1 MQARFL
7 FFLSYSRFQ
16 SELLVYRF
24 SIPLCRYL
32 VAFICAVTSLIIAPD
47 AAQAQTSCP
56 AGQSVVA
63 QEGFAIAAFLSNPSN
78 GDAVGNAPASVAI
91 GAILAEGTVD
101 TGTQSQQTF
110 FNSIDLEFT
119 ALGEP
124 LLPENSTIILSVAQF
139 FGGSAE
145 ALIQT
150 SIDGI
155 NFTDIGTIGF
165 GNTAGSIDTVV
176 GQNIIQHVS
185 VTLPAG
191 GARYVRLNHQS
202 GGFRVD
208 GGQRGEI
215 CLDSVSAVAVDDSDT
230 VTDVSMAIPSILNV
244 SANDTLNGAPFPAP
258 NAAGSTTILALSNNT
273 ALPPE
278 LTFDTLTGDVG
289 SVQDA
294 ANGSYS
300 FDYMICETS
309 NLTNCAIA
317 TVTIV
322 IDAPVVPG
330 DSCPAGQS
338 VVAQEGF
345 AIAAFLSNPS
355 NGDAVGNA
363 PASVAIGA
371 ILAEGTVDTGTQSQQ
386 TFFNS
391 IDLEF
396 TALGEP
402 LLPENSTIILSVAQF
417 FGGSAEALI
426 QTSIDGINFTD
437 IGTIGFG
444 NTAGSID
451 TVVGQNIIQH
461 VSVTLPAGGARY
473 VRLNQQSGGFRVD
486 GGQRG
491 EICQVGGGIAELS
504 NTKTVEGRTNGQLS
518 VPGSDVVYT
527 IRIENVGD
535 TAVDTDTIFLIDA
548 VPSEVIF
555 LNVPF
560 SDSANNSS
568 AESVFFQQFNG
579 AGLNFD
585 FSTDI
590 GFSTATTAPVNFG
603 QCTETLI
610 AGENPDITF
619 ICFNPKGTMAVGTPN
634 PSFEFKFITRIR

>member
-1 MQARFL
+1 MNKLQIDGLKVQNLHRTVISKEGGARLPSWIDFMQARFL

-16 SELLVYRF
+16 SELLVCRF

-145 ALIQT
+145 ALIQ
-150 SIDGI
+150 I
-155 NFTDIGTIGF
+155 
-165 GNTAGSIDTVV
+165 
-176 GQNIIQHVS
+176 
-185 VTLPAG
+185 
-191 GARYVRLNHQS
+191 
-202 GGFRVD
+202 
-208 GGQRGEI
+208 
-215 CLDSVSAVAVDDSDT
+215 
-230 VTDVSMAIPSILNV
+230 
-244 SANDTLNGAPFPAP
+244 
-258 NAAGSTTILALSNNT
+258 
-273 ALPPE
+273 
-278 LTFDTLTGDVG
+278 
-289 SVQDA
+289 
-294 ANGSYS
+294 
-300 FDYMICETS
+300 
-309 NLTNCAIA
+309 
-317 TVTIV
+317 
-322 IDAPVVPG
+322 
-330 DSCPAGQS
+330 
-338 VVAQEGF
+338 
-345 AIAAFLSNPS
+345 
-355 NGDAVGNA
+355 
-363 PASVAIGA
+363 
-371 ILAEGTVDTGTQSQQ
+371 
-386 TFFNS
+386 
-391 IDLEF
+391 
-396 TALGEP
+396 
-402 LLPENSTIILSVAQF
+402 
-417 FGGSAEALI
+417 
-426 QTSIDGINFTD
+426 SIDGINFTD

-473 VRLNQQSGGFRVD
+473 VRLNQQSGGFRVN